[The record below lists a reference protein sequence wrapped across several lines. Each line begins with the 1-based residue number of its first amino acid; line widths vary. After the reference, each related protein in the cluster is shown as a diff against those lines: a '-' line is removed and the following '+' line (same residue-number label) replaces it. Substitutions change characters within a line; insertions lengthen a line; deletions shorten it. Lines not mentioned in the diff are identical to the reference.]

1 MSYDA
6 SIRSYVCKPPI
17 TAEVLRETSPTQRWR
32 PGSIVTLAASETEI
46 ETQLVIDRLL
56 RECFTLKSPRM

>member
-1 MSYDA
+1 MSCHA
-6 SIRSYVCKPPI
+6 SIRRQVSSPSI
-17 TAEVLRETSPTQRWR
+17 TARAPCGISREQVWR

-56 RECFTLKSPRM
+56 RECFTLKSPRA

>member
-1 MSYDA
+1 MSYGA
-6 SIRSYVCKPPI
+6 SIRSHVRNPPI
-17 TAEVLRETSPTQRWR
+17 TAEVLWGISREQQWR

-56 RECFTLKSPRM
+56 RECFTLKSPRE